1 MNAGDFSGA
10 VRSRRPPHTA
20 TRAPKNG
27 YFLLLFILLIY
38 VYKTVLKKENIKK
51 YKYMYEISKKKKK
64 MKRMI
69 TFNILNQ
76 SPLFFFFSK
85 LSPP

>member
-1 MNAGDFSGA
+1 MNVGDFFGA
-10 VRSRRPPHTA
+10 IRRRRPPHTA
-20 TRAPKNG
+20 AEAPKNG